1 MLTYIACGSLL
12 RLRPRLWKN
21 KTGGGNLFHEA
32 VDNSNYR
39 LPVHFRADMTPIE
52 IAEAVYAA
60 FRAKLG
66 PNALKEPFLWAKLGH
81 GTASF
86 HPVQTCG
93 AYVTT
98 IADLKTFYHASSNMY
113 VICEGWEIPEKDNPD
128 WRMMISA
135 LHNVDYDLFAEDADE
150 DGLRNCQGCNNPYPP
165 AQMPRHQEVCAD
177 YMAWV
182 NESQANASNDAM
194 AIAPFRPVWQL
205 PKAKNKASGSK
216 SASIKDVKPRIEVK
230 PEPRSPIQRP
240 RSRKTDLKGKGRAT
254 FPTPP
259 PEINLDDE
267 WLYEPIVLIDDSS
280 DEDDDIQA
288 TEAPLPPR
296 IETPVQARP
305 KSGNDLHGN
314 TVEALTSASIHP
326 KLGRRWLALQLALIN
341 APPAPPDVVSSRQL
355 EPETTPMQSAELDD
369 FARELPEPTY
379 ESSLDQVFADTINHN
394 AYLDGSQEHVQ
405 RDHSVAASQVGREE
419 AEAEVGPIE
428 DLPEDHGI
436 RSPQRPPLPGP
447 TIASPIGRRLR
458 RRDKQEPDVLDE
470 QSNTMGRMRKRPRQ
484 ESADQVAQVT
494 GKRTRCAPKEF
505 STLT

>member
-1 MLTYIACGSLL
+1 
-12 RLRPRLWKN
+12 
-21 KTGGGNLFHEA
+21 
-32 VDNSNYR
+32 
-39 LPVHFRADMTPIE
+39 
-52 IAEAVYAA
+52 
-60 FRAKLG
+60 
-66 PNALKEPFLWAKLGH
+66 
-81 GTASF
+81 
-86 HPVQTCG
+86 
-93 AYVTT
+93 
-98 IADLKTFYHASSNMY
+98 
-113 VICEGWEIPEKDNPD
+113 
-128 WRMMISA
+128 
-135 LHNVDYDLFAEDADE
+135 
-150 DGLRNCQGCNNPYPP
+150 
-165 AQMPRHQEVCAD
+165 MPRHQEVCAD

-182 NESQANASNDAM
+182 NETQANASNDAM

-259 PEINLDDE
+259 PEISQDDE

-280 DEDDDIQA
+280 DEDDDIEA

-355 EPETTPMQSAELDD
+355 EPETTPMQSAEFDD
-369 FARELPEPTY
+369 FARDIFQRGIDQDDVAVTSTNIDKLPEPTY

-394 AYLDGSQEHVQ
+394 AYLDGSQGK
-405 RDHSVAASQVGREE
+405 HSPAFVSK
-419 AEAEVGPIE
+419 I
-428 DLPEDHGI
+428 LF
-436 RSPQRPPLPGP
+436 
-447 TIASPIGRRLR
+447 TIG
-458 RRDKQEPDVLDE
+458 
-470 QSNTMGRMRKRPRQ
+470 
-484 ESADQVAQVT
+484 
-494 GKRTRCAPKEF
+494 
-505 STLT
+505 